1 MDVIT
6 INEFINLSRYY
17 NNSKLRSKNILYNTY
32 LIYFD
37 HKLADT
43 ISVPT
48 IFYLG
53 VVPNEHNRE
62 IINSDDFDAFA
73 NKDNSLTVIPF
84 ISKCSYYTQNLNLGS
99 PDCPKPPYKKDFEK
113 TIRKMHLLKTVQT
126 NSLDNISKSR
136 SKSKPILKKY
146 RSSI

>member
-1 MDVIT
+1 MNIIT
-6 INEFINLSRYY
+6 INEFIILSSYY
-17 NNSKLRSKNILYNTY
+17 NNSKLKSKNIRYDTY

-53 VVPNEHNRE
+53 IVPNEHNKQ
-62 IINSDDFDAFA
+62 IINSDDFKAFA
-73 NKDNSLTVIPF
+73 NENHSLTVIPF

-99 PDCPKPPYKKDFEK
+99 PDCPKPPYKQDFEE
-113 TIRKMHLLKTVQT
+113 TVRKMGLQT
-126 NSLDNISKSR
+126 TSLDNISKS
-136 SKSKPILKKY
+136 KSKPILKIY